1 MAGKSPKLSGEC
13 PEAKRH
19 RNRVMNAAVKA
30 KALVIDIAGLA
41 EMGRNLKS
49 DFARV
54 AEISGLSER
63 RVRGIWN
70 NEARKVSGDELTALE
85 RARQEAIDN
94 EIADLRARLARLE
107 EQAALARQAMGTG
120 AGE

>member
-1 MAGKSPKLSGEC
+1 
-13 PEAKRH
+13 
-19 RNRVMNAAVKA
+19 MNAAVKA